1 MARILRQ
8 LFLHAHRET
17 TRYVEI
23 QQPHPIFA
31 AASTKARTPP
41 SHLSFDMQERDGG
54 RCALFLR
61 KQRVGFCST
70 STIYYTDNFFTVRKE
85 HSLPVLP

>member
-41 SHLSFDMQERDGG
+41 SHLSFDMQERDGAYSPVSASERG
-54 RCALFLR
+54 FFNLR
-61 KQRVGFCST
+61 GKSNTLMASV
-70 STIYYTDNFFTVRKE
+70 
-85 HSLPVLP
+85 